1 MDSRV
6 VIPETFQEEILHK
19 LHGGHQGI
27 TCCRSR
33 AKISVWWPGLT
44 QQLKEFIQQ
53 CPQCARKNRPNK
65 EPLIPSTLPEY
76 PWQQVAADLFQ
87 LKGADYLVIVD
98 YFSRYPEV
106 QKLTTTTSQSIINS
120 LKTAFARHGIPETLR
135 TDNGPQFSSH
145 EFAEFAKQ
153 YDFTHTTSSPHFPAS
168 SGQAERTVQTVKYL
182 LKAANDP
189 PLAVLSYIVTPF
201 PWYGRPPAELLMGR
215 KMHTSLPQT
224 TASLV
229 P

>member
-27 TCCRSR
+27 THCHSR

-53 CPQCARKNRPNK
+53 CPQCARNNRPNK

-87 LKGADYLVIVD
+87 IKGADYLVIVD

-106 QKLTTTTSQSIINS
+106 YKLIT
-120 LKTAFARHGIPETLR
+120 KH
-135 TDNGPQFSSH
+135 H
-145 EFAEFAKQ
+145 
-153 YDFTHTTSSPHFPAS
+153 
-168 SGQAERTVQTVKYL
+168 
-182 LKAANDP
+182 
-189 PLAVLSYIVTPF
+189 
-201 PWYGRPPAELLMGR
+201 
-215 KMHTSLPQT
+215 
-224 TASLV
+224 
-229 P
+229 